1 MLIPLQPS
9 VDKPVQVYLP
19 KVGGVFFSC
28 SIVKL
33 VKVQTTS

>member
-19 KVGGVFFSC
+19 KVGGVFL
-28 SIVKL
+28 IAQL
-33 VKVQTTS
+33 